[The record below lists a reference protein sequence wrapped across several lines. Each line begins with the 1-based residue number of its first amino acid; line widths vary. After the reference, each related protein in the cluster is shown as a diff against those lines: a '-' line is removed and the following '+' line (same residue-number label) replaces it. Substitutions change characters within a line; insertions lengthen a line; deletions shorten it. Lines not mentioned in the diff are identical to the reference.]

1 MKKKALIGLIAGAT
15 ISSSIA
21 VPIAANS
28 QNVNTINNV
37 LMSNNIKNS
46 QTNEAVVINGNSNIN
61 LYGLSNGKGII
72 SKLSVGEMLTI
83 LGQQG
88 SYCRVKV
95 QETGAIGYINIAN
108 MQRIVNGTNA
118 VFENLSKNGQ
128 VINVSTDVRLR
139 KKPSINSEII
149 DKLSNGTNFKILGKQ
164 GQWYKIEVD
173 NKIGF
178 IYEEYV
184 STVINNSLLSNG
196 HNGVAVINI
205 DGNNITENNSIT
217 NNINSNVENN
227 TTSNNMSNGISS
239 IKNDSTKS
247 SNNKN
252 FVKNAKNII
261 VQNKAKNTENINNNS
276 SNNSSDSKN
285 SNKSNV
291 SSKDKSKSVNYN
303 IGAPSIGDSKTGVN
317 LFMYFGEWKPTV
329 KVGVDEDFV
338 NHKKLTKEELDKND
352 LVLTRNLYSFKGTTI
367 KDPKYYTVTYT
378 TAGFFGNMSYGGYNC
393 SVNLGKNISFIVALP
408 QNSTFNLNSVALGKC
423 PFLANGELFAFLG
436 PEGDIYKFTKFD
448 IPSPKKVE
456 PIQSKRVK
464 VNTQIV
470 NLEGGEKLPLYAK
483 PSRDSKVL
491 KELSN
496 GAKISSMRLYSNGWT
511 EITVGNITGF
521 VYGPYVEQCTTPQIN
536 GNNLN
541 KPTKKNSKEINV
553 VGEVV
558 NLKKGYALD
567 LMTKPTST
575 SEVMGEFI
583 NGQKMTVLKNL
594 GNGWLEVKYRQH
606 IGYVDGAYVKY

>member
-1 MKKKALIGLIAGAT
+1 
-15 ISSSIA
+15 
-21 VPIAANS
+21 
-28 QNVNTINNV
+28 
-37 LMSNNIKNS
+37 
-46 QTNEAVVINGNSNIN
+46 
-61 LYGLSNGKGII
+61 
-72 SKLSVGEMLTI
+72 
-83 LGQQG
+83 
-88 SYCRVKV
+88 
-95 QETGAIGYINIAN
+95 
-108 MQRIVNGTNA
+108 
-118 VFENLSKNGQ
+118 
-128 VINVSTDVRLR
+128 
-139 KKPSINSEII
+139 
-149 DKLSNGTNFKILGKQ
+149 
-164 GQWYKIEVD
+164 
-173 NKIGF
+173 
-178 IYEEYV
+178 
-184 STVINNSLLSNG
+184 
-196 HNGVAVINI
+196 
-205 DGNNITENNSIT
+205 
-217 NNINSNVENN
+217 
-227 TTSNNMSNGISS
+227 
-239 IKNDSTKS
+239 
-247 SNNKN
+247 
-252 FVKNAKNII
+252 
-261 VQNKAKNTENINNNS
+261 
-276 SNNSSDSKN
+276 
-285 SNKSNV
+285 
-291 SSKDKSKSVNYN
+291 
-303 IGAPSIGDSKTGVN
+303 
-317 LFMYFGEWKPTV
+317 
-329 KVGVDEDFV
+329 
-338 NHKKLTKEELDKND
+338 
-352 LVLTRNLYSFKGTTI
+352 
-367 KDPKYYTVTYT
+367 
-378 TAGFFGNMSYGGYNC
+378 MSYGGYNC

-408 QNSTFNLNSVALGKC
+408 QNSTFNLNYVALGKC

-483 PSRDSKVL
+483 PSRESKVL

-567 LMTKPTST
+567 LMTKPTSN

-583 NGQKMTVLKNL
+583 NGQKMTVLQNL